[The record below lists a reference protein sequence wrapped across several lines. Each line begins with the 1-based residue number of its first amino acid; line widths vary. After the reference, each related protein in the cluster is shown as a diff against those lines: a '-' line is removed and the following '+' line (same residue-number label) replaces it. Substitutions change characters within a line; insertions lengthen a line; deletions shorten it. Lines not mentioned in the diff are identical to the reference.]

1 MIISS
6 ELTGKTYKNVQDCL
20 ADEEEFKRKKV
31 EEEAQKKLQAV
42 KEKEAEQAVVDAFCN
57 YCKVIGATQ
66 DEIDFIA
73 MNMIMQ
79 LAFKENE
86 EDNE

>member
-31 EEEAQKKLQAV
+31 EEEALKKLQAA
-42 KEKEAEQAVVDAFCN
+42 KEKEAEQAVIDAFRN

-66 DEIDFIA
+66 DEIDILA
-73 MNMIMQ
+73 MNMVMQ
-79 LAFKENE
+79 LAFGESE